1 MEINSGAGSLRD
13 YKLLSVVIPM
23 YNEEENIQV
32 LYDALKRVLD
42 DSGKDYEI
50 LFVND
55 GCHDR
60 TPEIMN
66 QLAGKDK
73 HVRAIHLS
81 RNFGHQPAVS
91 AGLSRLKG
99 DIAVVMD
106 ADMQDPPELIPAL
119 VEEWRKGYEVVYAIR
134 AEREGSAILNIAYK
148 TFYRLLNRLSDIHIP
163 KDTGDFSL
171 IGRRVVDRMV
181 NDFPE
186 NVRFLRG
193 IRAYAGYKQT
203 GIPYSRPDRY
213 KGVSKYNFKRMM
225 SLALDGWFGFS
236 TMPLRIATYIGLVFA
251 IPSFLIGLL
260 FVLNKLFGF
269 RVFSYP
275 PTDLPGVATLAV
287 ATFFIG
293 GVTLIILGV
302 IGEYLARIYL
312 EVKKRP
318 NFIIAEEV
326 SLSDEHEGE

>member
-148 TFYRLLNRLSDIHIP
+148 TFYRLLNRLSDIP

-318 NFIIAEEV
+318 NLIIAEEV
-326 SLSDEHEGE
+326 SR

>member
-213 KGVSKYNFKRMM
+213 KGVSKYNYKRMM